1 MIPSINRQASNPKKA
16 GKRVV
21 KGTMIPWRN
30 EAALGPERIG
40 STLAIAVDPNNSSFI
55 YIAWGDQVNDGAIY
69 TIHVKSSK
77 DRGQTWSEDLRTIKN
92 ATSISLAVSET
103 GIVGFLYQQLV
114 DQNNHNRWITI
125 LEQSKDGFSSQPQST
140 ILANVSAEL
149 EQPNLPYNGDYN
161 CLLAINDRFEGV
173 FAANNEPIRSNFPII
188 PKYQRSVDWN
198 RGILLDENDRPV
210 SPSID
215 PFFFSAPV
223 LH

>member
-1 MIPSINRQASNPKKA
+1 VVVRDDSVNQSPSFQSLKDDDDKKA

-125 LEQSKDGFSSQPQST
+125 LEQSNSRQCFGR
-140 ILANVSAEL
+140 A
-149 EQPNLPYNGDYN
+149 
-161 CLLAINDRFEGV
+161 
-173 FAANNEPIRSNFPII
+173 
-188 PKYQRSVDWN
+188 
-198 RGILLDENDRPV
+198 
-210 SPSID
+210 
-215 PFFFSAPV
+215 
-223 LH
+223 